1 MNPVISTLDLSFDGR
16 ETIPS
21 TCISIDHSEHSLVQ
35 DNDISGVCMFVSPSN
50 FAEEEIKRSFFAINN
65 TNRKPIHLWA
75 IDGCFMGP
83 ADTIRCDCSLFTESE
98 FCFVEFKLNAS
109 TSTPSGIKKNRR
121 KAYKQLKATIN
132 LLFNALT
139 LKNLTFGNVIFEAY
153 ICTPPVWPSKD
164 TSLDSERIE
173 FLEHYGV
180 SLFEKNNKQF
190 T

>member
-1 MNPVISTLDLSFDGR
+1 MNPVISTLDLAFDR
-16 ETIPS
+16 ENTLPS
-21 TCISIDHSEHSLVQ
+21 TCISMNTSEYTLVQ
-35 DNDISGVCMFVSPSN
+35 DNYVSNVCIFVSPLN
-50 FAEEEIKRSFFAINN
+50 FEEAEIERSFFSIYNPN
-65 TNRKPIHLWA
+65 LKPVYLWA
-75 IDGCFMGP
+75 IDGCFMRTS
-83 ADTIRCDCSLFTESE
+83 DEMRCDCSLFTESE

-109 TSTPSGIKKNRR
+109 TATLSGIKKNRR
-121 KAYKQLKATIN
+121 KAYKQLKTTVN

-139 LKNLTFGNVIFEAY
+139 LKNLTLGDVTLEAY
-153 ICTPPVWPSKD
+153 ICTPPVWPSND